1 MTINIQNASTVN
13 VTGYRTSKNCK
24 AVYCITTG
32 EFYASATDAAEA
44 NNTSV
49 ANVSNVLCG
58 RTMTCNGKRFCLVSK
73 IMEHLEEI
81 NQENAK
87 RAERER
93 LNAEKMTERDAENA
107 RLEVIRNAKAKV
119 ARHKEKVAELEAELT
134 NERRLVEEAEAE
146 FKKACE
152 EV

>member
-1 MTINIQNASTVN
+1 
-13 VTGYRTSKNCK
+13 
-24 AVYCITTG
+24 
-32 EFYASATDAAEA
+32 
-44 NNTSV
+44 
-49 ANVSNVLCG
+49 
-58 RTMTCNGKRFCLVSK
+58 
-73 IMEHLEEI
+73 MEHLEEI

-93 LNAEKMTERDAENA
+93 LNAEHMTECNAENA
-107 RLEVIRNAKAKV
+107 RLEVIRNARAKV
-119 ARHKEKVAELEAELT
+119 TRHKARVEELEAELT

>member
-13 VTGYRTSKNCK
+13 VTGYRNNKNCK
-24 AVYCITTG
+24 AVYNITTG
-32 EFYASATDAAEA
+32 EIYASCSDAADA
-44 NNTSV
+44 IGVTIATISQAV
-49 ANVSNVLCG
+49 TG
-58 RTMTCNGKRFCLVSK
+58 KIKKCNGMRLCYVSK

-81 NQENAK
+81 TEQNRI
-87 RAERER
+87 RAERDR
-93 LNAEKMTERDAENA
+93 MNAERMTERDAENA
-107 RLEVIRNAKAKV
+107 RLEVIRNARAKV
-119 ARHKEKVAELEAELT
+119 TRHKARVAELEAELT